1 MILRTLSAVGK
12 HTEKC
17 AMCLEIYVHRTKAVE
32 KGHSLMLQRI
42 PELRKVERNTA
53 VGHAA
58 RETHHLVNTV
68 LI

>member
-1 MILRTLSAVGK
+1 
-12 HTEKC
+12 
-17 AMCLEIYVHRTKAVE
+17 MCLEIYVHRTKAVE